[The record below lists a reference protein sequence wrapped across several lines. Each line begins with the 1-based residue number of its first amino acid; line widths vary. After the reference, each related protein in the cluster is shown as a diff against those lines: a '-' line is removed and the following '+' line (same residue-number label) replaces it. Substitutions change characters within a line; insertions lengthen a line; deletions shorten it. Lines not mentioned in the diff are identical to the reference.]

1 MIKIYGAKA
10 PEGENYNDIVYIN
23 GRLTIMKQS
32 SGGGGVTRYTVK
44 FDTNGGSN
52 IANQTVKRNTVLTTP
67 EDPTKK
73 GYLFGGWYTDKSLTA
88 AYDFTEKVTKSFTLY
103 AKWTEI
109 VKEPD
114 TTEWKNPFE
123 DVKKNDWFY
132 QDVKYVVEN
141 KLMNGV
147 TETQFAPNDTLTRA
161 MLVTVLYRNE
171 GKPAVSKSL
180 PFADIGM
187 SAYYTNAVI
196 WAKQNGIVNGVNES
210 EFEPDTKITREQ
222 IAAIMHRYAKY
233 KGYDVS
239 VGENTNIFSYD
250 DAESISEYAVAS
262 MQYVVGSGILKGKS
276 ASTLNPQDHTT
287 RAEIAAVLQ
296 EVY

>member
-1 MIKIYGAKA
+1 
-10 PEGENYNDIVYIN
+10 
-23 GRLTIMKQS
+23 
-32 SGGGGVTRYTVK
+32 
-44 FDTNGGSN
+44 
-52 IANQTVKRNTVLTTP
+52 
-67 EDPTKK
+67 
-73 GYLFGGWYTDKSLTA
+73 
-88 AYDFTEKVTKSFTLY
+88 
-103 AKWTEI
+103 
-109 VKEPD
+109 
-114 TTEWKNPFE
+114 
-123 DVKKNDWFY
+123 
-132 QDVKYVVEN
+132 
-141 KLMNGV
+141 MNGV

-171 GKPAVSKSL
+171 GEPAVSKSL

-276 ASTLNPQDHTT
+276 ASTLNPQDLTT

-296 EVY
+296 RFIESNK

>member
-1 MIKIYGAKA
+1 M
-10 PEGENYNDIVYIN
+10 
-23 GRLTIMKQS
+23 
-32 SGGGGVTRYTVK
+32 
-44 FDTNGGSN
+44 
-52 IANQTVKRNTVLTTP
+52 
-67 EDPTKK
+67 
-73 GYLFGGWYTDKSLTA
+73 
-88 AYDFTEKVTKSFTLY
+88 
-103 AKWTEI
+103 
-109 VKEPD
+109 
-114 TTEWKNPFE
+114 
-123 DVKKNDWFY
+123 
-132 QDVKYVVEN
+132 KYVVEN

-171 GKPAVSKSL
+171 GEPAVSKSL

-239 VGENTNIFSYD
+239 VG
-250 DAESISEYAVAS
+250 
-262 MQYVVGSGILKGKS
+262 GKYKHF
-276 ASTLNPQDHTT
+276 LL
-287 RAEIAAVLQ
+287 R
-296 EVY
+296 